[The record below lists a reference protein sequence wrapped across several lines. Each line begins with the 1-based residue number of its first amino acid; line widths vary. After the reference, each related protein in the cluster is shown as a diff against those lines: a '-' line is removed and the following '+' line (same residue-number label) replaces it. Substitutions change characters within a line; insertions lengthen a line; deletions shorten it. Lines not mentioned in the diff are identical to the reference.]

1 MKKPELKDFGL
12 TEELL
17 DLNKKQREKYY
28 DKLEEHCESVK
39 KIKIAIIVI
48 SLIITFIVFIVN
60 CANGFEN
67 EDAGITLGIFAFWDT
82 TVVFYCFQ
90 SLDASTWDVR
100 ESKKDEIKAKTMN
113 LSIDAAVEKY
123 NKAVRDYE
131 WYLKKCSIDFW
142 NSLDGFEFEKEIA
155 KLYRKQG
162 YDATVTSA
170 TGDGGVDIILRKNG
184 ERIAVQCKHHA
195 KPVGPNDVRALQGVV
210 AAQNYSKGI
219 FVSLNGYTSSVYYEV
234 RSGSVKIELLELND
248 ILQMAKGDDINPVEL
263 PNKPKPKKD
272 EPIIPLPNIDLEKE
286 LIIKLYQSLDD
297 ENINMLSGKTVSHA
311 KFGNGIITFIT
322 ERKYIEVYFP
332 DIEEEKKF
340 VFPNAFADKF
350 IVPVDFKIVRK
361 D

>member
-1 MKKPELKDFGL
+1 MKKPELKDYNL
-12 TEELL
+12 TEEELIL
-17 DLNKKQREKYY
+17 YEEQKRNYY
-28 DKLEEHCESVK
+28 DRLDEYCQYIKSIK
-39 KIKIAIIVI
+39 KTIIWI
-48 SLIITFIVFIVN
+48 SLIVTFLMLIIN
-60 CANGFEN
+60 IGIGFG
-67 EDAGITLGIFAFWDT
+67 EDDGASITLGICVFWDW
-82 TVVFYCFQ
+82 TVVLYCFQ
-90 SLDASTWDVR
+90 TLDVSRWNVSDN
-100 ESKKDEIKAKTMN
+100 KDREIKAQTMDLN
-113 LSIDAAVEKY
+113 LDNAVENY

-162 YDATVTSA
+162 YDATATSA
-170 TGDGGVDIILRKNG
+170 TGDGGVDIILRRNG

-234 RSGSVKIELLELND
+234 RSGRVKIDLLELND
-248 ILQMAKGDDINPVEL
+248 ILQMAKGDDINPVE
-263 PNKPKPKKD
+263 PQNKPKKD

-297 ENINMLSGKTVSHA
+297 ENINMLSGKTVSHT

-361 D
+361 E

>member
-17 DLNKKQREKYY
+17 DLNKKQQEKYY
-28 DKLEEHCESVK
+28 KKLEEHCESVK

-48 SLIITFIVFIVN
+48 SLIITFIMFIVN
-60 CANGFEN
+60 CAYEFES
-67 EDAGITLGIFAFWDT
+67 EVAVIILGIFSFWDS
-82 TVVFYCFQ
+82 TVVLYCFG
-90 SLDASTWDVR
+90 SLDSSICDVR
-100 ESKKDEIKAKTMN
+100 ESKENEIKAQTLD
-113 LSIDAAVEKY
+113 LSLDKAVENY

-142 NSLDGFEFEKEIA
+142 NSLDGFAFEKEIA

-170 TGDGGVDIILRKNG
+170 TGDGGVDIILRRNG

-234 RSGSVKIELLELND
+234 RSGRVKIDLLELND
-248 ILQMAKGDDINPVEL
+248 ILQMAKGDDINPVE
-263 PNKPKPKKD
+263 PQNKPKKD

-297 ENINMLSGKTVSHA
+297 ENINMLSGKTVSHT

-361 D
+361 E